1 MKLFSSE
8 ARITPGSPRERR
20 VIFAAALTALALVI
34 LDQVTKTLVLR
45 YIEPPNP
52 AAHRITVIPGFF
64 DLTHLTNKG
73 AAWGMFHDFPW
84 IPFAISIAALV
95 LMIIFLRK
103 LAAGWPER
111 YFALLM
117 VASGIVGN
125 CTDRLWHGAVI
136 DFLRFHWQNK
146 VEWPSFNVADS
157 AICCGVALYVI
168 SSFFRPETK
177 PEGKRD
183 DAGDAPKSA

>member
-20 VIFAAALTALALVI
+20 IILAAVLTALGLVI

-45 YIEPPNP
+45 HIEL
-52 AAHRITVIPGFF
+52 HSRITVIPGFF

-73 AAWGMFHDFPW
+73 AAWGMFHNLPW
-84 IPFAISIAALV
+84 IPFGISVAAFV
-95 LMIIFLRK
+95 LLIVFLRK
-103 LAAGWPER
+103 LSAGWPER
-111 YFALLM
+111 CFALLM

-136 DFLRFHWQNK
+136 DFLRFYCGRF
-146 VEWPSFNVADS
+146 EWPSFNVADS
-157 AICCGVALYVI
+157 AICCGVTLFVI
-168 SSFFRPETK
+168 SSFFRPEKKT
-177 PEGKRD
+177 EAKRD
-183 DAGDAPKSA
+183 DAGNAAKSA

>member
-1 MKLFSSE
+1 MKLLTSE
-8 ARITPGSPRERR
+8 ARVTPGSPRERR
-20 VIFAAALTALALVI
+20 VIIAAALTALALVI

-45 YIEPPNP
+45 HIEL
-52 AAHRITVIPGFF
+52 HSRITVIPGFF

-73 AAWGMFHDFPW
+73 AAWGMFHNFPW

-95 LMIIFLRK
+95 LMIVFLRK

-111 YFALLM
+111 FFALLM
-117 VASGIVGN
+117 VVSGIVGN

-136 DFLRFHWQNK
+136 DFLRFHWQDAA
-146 VEWPSFNVADS
+146 EWPSFNVADS

>member
-34 LDQVTKTLVLR
+34 LDQVTKTLVLH

-183 DAGDAPKSA
+183 DGGDAPKSA